1 MRILG
6 LLAGV
11 ILMVTGAS
19 AASYDVTEKSIGQ
32 LQTDLTAGR
41 VTSEQLVQAYTARID
56 AIDRSGPSLRS
67 VLALNPNALADAR
80 ALDAKRKAGGAHGP
94 LFGIPL
100 LVKDNIETADPVA
113 TTAGSLALAW
123 NVTHRD
129 APVIARL
136 RAAGAIIL
144 GKTNLSEWANFR
156 SSHSLSGWS
165 GIGGL
170 VKNPNVLDRSA
181 CGSSSGSGAAV
192 AASLGAAALGSET
205 DGSLVCPGSLNGI
218 VSLKPTTG
226 LLSRVHVVPISH
238 TQDTPGPMARNVRD
252 VADLLTVMA
261 GSDADDPMTADADAH
276 KTDYAAGLVGAS
288 LKGKRLGVIAPD
300 PSAPPSDTA
309 ALFARTVAALKAA
322 GAEIVEI
329 KDFTPPPP
337 NMGADE
343 LTILK
348 FEMKADLN
356 VYLQGLGPDAKIKSL
371 AEVIAFN
378 NATPRETV
386 LFGQDILEACET
398 TSGLSDPAYIKARD
412 SLRKEAREILDK
424 MIVGNKLDALI
435 MNTDEPSFRL
445 DLIKGDNDTSTS
457 SFLPATAGYPH
468 LTVPMG
474 YIHELPVG
482 LSFVGPAWSDAKLL
496 ALGYA
501 FEQATHARR
510 PPAYLPSLEAT
521 ADVSA
526 ALAPAPK

>member
-1 MRILG
+1 
-6 LLAGV
+6 
-11 ILMVTGAS
+11 
-19 AASYDVTEKSIGQ
+19 
-32 LQTDLTAGR
+32 
-41 VTSEQLVQAYTARID
+41 
-56 AIDRSGPSLRS
+56 
-67 VLALNPNALADAR
+67 
-80 ALDAKRKAGGAHGP
+80 

-123 NVTHRD
+123 NVTGRD
-129 APVIARL
+129 APVIAKL

-205 DGSLVCPGSLNGI
+205 DGSLVCPGSLNGV

-226 LLSRVHVVPISH
+226 LLSRTHIVPISH

-252 VADLLTVMA
+252 VADLLTIMA
-261 GSDADDPMTADADAH
+261 GSDAADPMTADADAH
-276 KTDYAAGLVGAS
+276 KADYAAALDGAS

-337 NMGADE
+337 NMSADE

-356 VYLQGLGPDAKIKSL
+356 TYLQSLGPNAKVKSL
-371 AEVIAFN
+371 ADVIAFN
-378 NATPRETV
+378 NATPRETL
-386 LFGQDILEACET
+386 LFGQDILEACEAT
-398 TSGLSDPAYIKARD
+398 PGLNDPAYIKARD
-412 SLRKEAREILDK
+412 SLRRDARAMLDK
-424 MIVGNKLDALI
+424 MLAGNNLDALI

-445 DLIKGDNDTSTS
+445 DVIKGDNDNSTS

-474 YIHELPVG
+474 YIHGLPVG

-510 PPAYLPSLEAT
+510 APAYLPSLEAT
-521 ADVSA
+521 PDGAA
-526 ALAPAPK
+526 ALAPNHK